1 MVYKFYDKKLRSG
14 AISISKEGSNVN
26 EVLAQELQ
34 KQLIKKFKKRKIHA
48 MFEDN
53 IWAADLAKMGSLSSK
68 NWDVK
73 YLLRVIDKFTKYA

>member
-48 MFEDN
+48 LFEDN

-68 NWDVK
+68 NWGVK
-73 YLLRVIDKFTKYA
+73 YSLRVIDKFTKYA

>member
-34 KQLIKKFKKRKIHA
+34 KQLIKKF
-48 MFEDN
+48 
-53 IWAADLAKMGSLSSK
+53 
-68 NWDVK
+68 
-73 YLLRVIDKFTKYA
+73 